1 MFQDVSFQSC
11 TKHIFVNRCSSAF
24 QISSFVSLTDRQEVL
39 HGVFLLV
46 AVPKHSILVGVVSVR
61 AVPGNQAET

>member
-1 MFQDVSFQSC
+1 MFHFKVVPNTSFS
-11 TKHIFVNRCSSAF
+11 IDALLLF

-46 AVPKHSILVGVVSVR
+46 AVPKHSILVGVVSVK

>member
-1 MFQDVSFQSC
+1 MFVSKLYQ
-11 TKHIFVNRCSSAF
+11 HIFINRCSSAF
-24 QISSFVSLTDRQEVL
+24 QMSSFVSLTDRQEVL

-46 AVPKHSILVGVVSVR
+46 AVPKQSILVGVVSVR